1 MKKINLYFQ
10 FYKNKFAFPL
20 TLSLFTLFS
29 LRIMPLAVLTL
40 AATTFLIWFYQK
52 FINDQK
58 NQTLYFYYNLGITEL
73 KLYTFLI
80 FINMIVLISINIGIK
95 WML

>member
-1 MKKINLYFQ
+1 MKKINLYFH

-20 TLSLFTLFS
+20 ALSLFTLFS
-29 LRIMPLAVLTL
+29 LGFMPLSVMIL

-52 FINDQK
+52 FINDKK
-58 NQTLYFYYNLGITEL
+58 NQTLYFYYNLGLTEL
-73 KLYTFLI
+73 KLYTFLF

-95 WML
+95 WMF